1 MKCGRWPHENEKSK
15 GGLGMMFGGKRL
27 RTLSALAALML
38 GTAHSFAQEP
48 KPEPPEGYTLG
59 FVTAAVGLS
68 FYQSMKCGADEAAKE
83 LKVNLLWQGSQS
95 ISARDELQVLQAVA
109 AQKPDGILLVPW
121 DSTAFVAPTK
131 QLMESGTPVITVDGS
146 LVEAVDVQN
155 IRTNNRDA
163 GIQAAKDLAEM
174 IGGKGKVLILTAAP
188 GNAVQNERWQGFKEI
203 LDTDFKDIKVL
214 DVQYVGSD
222 AGKAASVTS
231 STIVAHS
238 DLAAIYTTQGTG
250 AEGAANALRA
260 AGKTG
265 QIKVVGYD
273 ASLKEVELLKAGEL
287 DALVSQTPYELGVRM
302 VESMVKY
309 LKEGKNANLPYQEYT
324 PSKFLTRENVDDPE
338 NRKFIYLP
346 DCN

>member
-1 MKCGRWPHENEKSK
+1 
-15 GGLGMMFGGKRL
+15 MMFGGKRL